1 MTRIFESSK
10 VFWMLGLPS
19 IVFLIASLV
28 IWFGVGSRLLINPTG
43 IKITPC
49 GDVVMHRNYP
59 MVDRFGWEFPLVS
72 YVTTITPLTPETN
85 NGYACREDNGRGQ
98 RYNHDHDRGFGK
110 WAVNHYA
117 QECMQDPVGWVFHT
131 VYTAY
136 FLDMIPLRPISITA
150 TVVSAN
156 DSRWMLCPF
165 RRPEL

>member
-28 IWFGVGSRLLINPTG
+28 IWFGVGSRILINPTG
-43 IKITPC
+43 IEITPC

-59 MVDRFGWEFPLVS
+59 MVDMLGWEFPMVR

-85 NGYACREDNGRGQ
+85 DGYSCREDNGRGQ
-98 RYNHDHDRGFGK
+98 RYNHDHGRGFGN
-110 WAVNHYA
+110 WRINHYA
-117 QECMQDPVGWVFHT
+117 NECMQDPVGWVFHT

-150 TVVSAN
+150 TVISAN
-156 DSRWMLCPF
+156 DSRWALCPF
-165 RRPEL
+165 RGSEL